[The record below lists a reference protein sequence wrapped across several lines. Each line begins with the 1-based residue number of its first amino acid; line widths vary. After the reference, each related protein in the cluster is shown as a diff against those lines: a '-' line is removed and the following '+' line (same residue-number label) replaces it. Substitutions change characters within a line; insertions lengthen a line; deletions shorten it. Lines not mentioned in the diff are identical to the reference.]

1 LLFLQF
7 YKSYNDQPP
16 RQKVKTAEV
25 ITKDEFI
32 EIVDRLEQGEKDANS

>member
-1 LLFLQF
+1 
-7 YKSYNDQPP
+7 
-16 RQKVKTAEV
+16 VKTAEV